1 MRMEKENGLELFW
14 LLMGQMSILMAGAL
28 LVPFSAALIWQDT
41 EAWLFV
47 LPAVFAYGLG
57 RKMIELGSTEGR
69 GRQLTIREG
78 VFFMSFVWL
87 LMGFIGLM
95 PYAISGL
102 FSSFSAAFF
111 EAVSS
116 LTTTGLSC
124 LPYDRLELP
133 RTLILWHSVMS
144 WLGGLTFVVVMVTVL
159 PQVSGCFGL
168 TLSARQSIF
177 FSPVWNKMAQ
187 SARQGTTVYAV
198 LTIVAAVIYYLA
210 GLSPLESLLR
220 AMVTLSSSGGSS
232 VQTFIHYNNP
242 ALEMAAVAVML
253 MSGLSLLLVW
263 RAWKVKSLLLLL
275 KDTEIRNFLMV
286 VLVSGAVLAGHLY
299 VTGTYDW
306 AESLRYGFFQAVSFI
321 STNGFVAA
329 PYWLWPSF
337 DLYVLFLLVFVGGC
351 IGSATGGL
359 KVMRLLVLFRLS
371 WAELRRTLHPRM
383 VVAIKVDNLPVS
395 DKIVGRIIAFFY
407 LYMTVFFVFAII
419 LSLSGISII
428 QALGL
433 AAGCLTSTGASSA
446 LFGLSNLYILPDWA
460 KIVCCLL
467 MIMGRVE
474 IFSFLVLVDI
484 GRRSFQKRW

>member
-1 MRMEKENGLELFW
+1 MRMEKETGLELFW
-14 LLMGQMSILMAGAL
+14 LLMGQMSMLMGGAL
-28 LVPFSAALIWQDT
+28 IVPFVAALIWHDT

-57 RKMIELGSTEGR
+57 RKMLELGTSEER

-78 VFFMSFVWL
+78 VFFMSFVWIF
-87 LMGFIGLM
+87 MGAIGLM

-102 FSSFSAAFF
+102 FPSFAAAFF

-124 LPYDRLELP
+124 LPFDRVGLP
-133 RTLILWHSVMS
+133 RALLLWHGIMS
-144 WLGGLTFVVVMVTVL
+144 WLGGLTFVVIMVTVL

-198 LTIVAAVIYYLA
+198 LTVLSAAVYYLA
-210 GLSPLESLLR
+210 GLDPFESLLR
-220 AMVTLSSSGGSS
+220 AMVTISSSGGTSAYA
-232 VQTFIHYNNP
+232 FIYYDNP
-242 ALEMAAVAVML
+242 ALELAAFAAML
-253 MSGLSLLLVW
+253 MSSLSLLLLW
-263 RAWKVKSLLLLL
+263 RAWKMKSPLLLWG
-275 KDTEIRNFLMV
+275 DTEIRHFLLV
-286 VLVSGAVLAGHLY
+286 VLLAGAVLAGHLY
-299 VTGTYDW
+299 FQGVYDFTS
-306 AESLRYGFFQAVSFI
+306 SLRYGYFQAMAFI

-329 PYWLWPSF
+329 PFWLWPSF
-337 DLYVLFLLVFVGGC
+337 DVYVLFLLVFVGGC

-359 KVMRLLVLFRLS
+359 KIMRLLVLLRLS

-383 VVAIKVDNLPVS
+383 VVMLKVDGLPVPV
-395 DKIVGRIIAFFY
+395 KIVGRILSFFF
-407 LYMTVFFVFAII
+407 LYTLVFVTFALL
-419 LSLSGISII
+419 LSLSGISIV

-433 AAGCLTSTGASSA
+433 AAGCLTSTGASAA
-446 LFGLSNLYILPDWA
+446 LFGVDSLNILPDWA
-460 KIVCCLL
+460 KLVCSLL

-474 IFSFLVLVDI
+474 IFSFLVLLDM
-484 GRRSFQKRW
+484 GRRSLQKRW

>member
-28 LVPFSAALIWQDT
+28 IVPFLVTLIWGDA

-47 LPAVFAYGLG
+47 LPTAFAYGLG
-57 RKMIELGSTEGR
+57 RVMIKMGSSEHR

-78 VFFMSFVWL
+78 VYFMSFVWF
-87 LMGFIGLM
+87 LMCIIGLM
-95 PYAISGL
+95 PYAISGI
-102 FSSFSAAFF
+102 FPSFPSAFF
-111 EAVSS
+111 EAMSS

-124 LPYDRLELP
+124 LPYDRMELP
-133 RTLILWHSVMS
+133 RGLILWHSVMS

-198 LTIVAAVIYYLA
+198 LTVAAAGVYYLA
-210 GLSPLESLLR
+210 GLNPFESLLR
-220 AMVTLSSSGGSS
+220 AMVTISSSGGSS
-232 VQTFIHYNNP
+232 VYAFIYYNNP
-242 ALEMAAVAVML
+242 ALELAAMAVML
-253 MSGLSLLLVW
+253 MSSLSLLLVW
-263 RAWKVKSLLLLL
+263 KAWKIKSLLWLL
-275 KDTEIRNFLMV
+275 KDTEIRNFLLV
-286 VLVSGAVLAGHLY
+286 VLGVGMVLAGHLY

-306 AESLRYGFFQAVSFI
+306 TESLRYGFFQTMSFI

-329 PYWLWPSF
+329 PFWLWPSF
-337 DLYVLFLLVFVGGC
+337 DRYVLFLLVFVGGC

-359 KVMRLLVLFRLS
+359 KIMRLLVLFRLT
-371 WAELRRTLHPRM
+371 WAEMRRTLHPRM
-383 VVAIKVDNLPVS
+383 VLSIKVDKLPVP
-395 DKIVGRIIAFFY
+395 DKIVGRILAFFY
-407 LYMTVFFVFAII
+407 LYMTAFFVFAMI

-446 LFGLSNLYILPDWA
+446 LFGLENLHILPDWA
-460 KIVCCLL
+460 KIFCSLL
-467 MIMGRVE
+467 MVMGRVE
-474 IFSFLVLVDI
+474 IFSFLVLLDM

>member
-14 LLMGQMSILMAGAL
+14 LLMGQMSVLMAGAL
-28 LVPFSAALIWQDT
+28 LVPLAAALIWQDT

-47 LPAVFAYGLG
+47 LPALFAYGLG
-57 RKMIELGSTEGR
+57 RKMIDLGTSDAR

-87 LMGFIGLM
+87 LMGIIGLM
-95 PYAISGL
+95 PYAISGI
-102 FSSFSAAFF
+102 FPSFSAAFF

-133 RTLILWHSVMS
+133 RALILWHSVMS
-144 WLGGLTFVVVMVTVL
+144 WLGGLAFVVIMVTVL

-177 FSPVWNKMAQ
+177 FSPVWNRMAQ

-198 LTIVAAVIYYLA
+198 LTVAAAVVYYLA
-210 GLSPLESLLR
+210 GLSPFESLLR

-232 VQTFIHYNNP
+232 VYAFIYYNNP
-242 ALEMAAVAVML
+242 ALELAAMAAML
-253 MSGLSLLLVW
+253 MSSLSLLLVW
-263 RAWKVKSLLLLL
+263 RAWKLKSLFMLL
-275 KDTEIRNFLMV
+275 KDTEIRNFLFV
-286 VLVSGAVLAGHLY
+286 VAATGAVLAGHLY
-299 VTGTYDW
+299 VTGTYDFVDC
-306 AESLRYGFFQAVSFI
+306 LRYGYFQAVSFI

-329 PYWLWPSF
+329 PFWLWPSF
-337 DLYVLFLLVFVGGC
+337 DIYVLFLLVFVGGC

-359 KVMRLLVLFRLS
+359 KIMRLLVLFRLS
-371 WAELRRTLHPRM
+371 WAEMRRTLHPRM
-383 VVAIKVDNLPVS
+383 VVSIKVDKLPVP
-395 DKIVGRIIAFFY
+395 DKIVGRILAFFY
-407 LYMTVFFVFAII
+407 LYMTVFFVFAMI

-446 LFGLSNLYILPDWA
+446 LFGLSNLHILPDWA
-460 KIVCCLL
+460 KIVCSLL
-467 MIMGRVE
+467 MVMGRVE
-474 IFSFLVLVDI
+474 IFSFLVLMDM